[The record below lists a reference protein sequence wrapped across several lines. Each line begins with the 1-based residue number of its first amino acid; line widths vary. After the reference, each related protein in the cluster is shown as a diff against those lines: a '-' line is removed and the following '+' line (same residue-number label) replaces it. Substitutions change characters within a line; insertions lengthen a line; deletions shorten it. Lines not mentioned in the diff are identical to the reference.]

1 MKICK
6 RVLCLL
12 LIGVL
17 NVSLLSGCE
26 FLEIFNKY
34 SAQITVIWEEDES
47 VVFDE
52 IIKIA
57 KDKENSVQIPCRPKG
72 FYKLIVN
79 EIKNGE
85 VQRENTFRYPAHV
98 SFETSAKVI
107 DQEITIKFVDERKTP
122 TLVLDPNGAVE
133 YKDNLTYVYKY
144 DKELH
149 FVKPLYCEYEGEK
162 IFFSKYEIDG
172 LSDISE
178 YFGGVVAVG
187 FYAVIIRIDSEY
199 YVEKQNYIK
208 YKSIE
213 LEIYIEIVK

>member
-122 TLVLDPNGAVE
+122 TLVLDPNGAIE
-133 YKDNLTYVYKY
+133 YKDNVTYVYKY
-144 DKELH
+144 DEELH

-162 IFFSKYEIDG
+162 IYFTKYEIEG
-172 LSDISE
+172 LSELSE
-178 YFGGVVAVG
+178 YYGGVVAVG
-187 FYAVIIRIDSEY
+187 FYIVTIIVDSSDY
-199 YVEKQNYIK
+199 TQSKDYINYT
-208 YKSIE
+208 SIE
-213 LEIYIEIVK
+213 HTICISVVK